1 MLKKLLA
8 VVVVTVA
15 LVALSAGGLAA
26 APLDAPLAENTVMG
40 TLGAGLEAN
49 HYQTATEESL
59 LDTQALMDGVNEGV
73 AYGFTFANVFLPL
86 VVIMVGFAV
95 AGGVLGL
102 LMKIGPQIARMIR
115 SAF

>member
-8 VVVVTVA
+8 AVVVTVA
-15 LVALSAGGLAA
+15 LVALSVGGIAA
-26 APLDAPLAENTVMG
+26 APLDAPPAENTV
-40 TLGAGLEAN
+40 LGALGAELSAN
-49 HYQTATEESL
+49 QYQTMTAE

-73 AYGFTFANVFLPL
+73 SYGFSFANVFLPL
-86 VVIMVGFAV
+86 IVIMVGFAV

-102 LMKIGPQIARMIR
+102 LMKIGPQIARMIK